1 MQYVYLTCLIFLFNS
16 GYLQI
21 NVVYKDY
28 VKKNTLNKHVL
39 NKYA

>member
-1 MQYVYLTCLIFLFNS
+1 MQYVYLTCLIFLFNP

-21 NVVYKDY
+21 RLVYKDY
-28 VKKNTLNKHVL
+28 IKNTLNKHAL